1 MTEPILLTDEQ
12 VRSYIVDGF
21 ILLKPSVPDEI
32 HATINKKLTAYLES
46 SPNPGNNVLPVVPE
60 MRHILNSPEV
70 RGALISVVG
79 EGYVEHP
86 HRYCHSMPP
95 AEKRAGKAEIRELLA
110 RKCHQDGYTPLAQQ
124 QRHYSRLARIIY
136 YPQNTPLSIGP
147 THVIPG
153 TQYNGILSDEDRAR
167 AIPVDGPAGTVA
179 LTHFDIGHAA
189 GVNLLKRRR
198 HMIKFM
204 FMRTAEP
211 TGPSWNCRSERW
223 RRPRRSQSP
232 HNLNV
237 TWSVMWDWMC
247 GKKDRYASLGDT
259 FHSANK
265 TRISRLLAN
274 LDAKRDLRN
283 RLAAANELAKMRSR
297 SVEAIPALSDML
309 DDDHQAARIA
319 AAYAL
324 GAIGKK
330 AVGPLAAHLR
340 QSGINEAE
348 DPASTAWN
356 EGKIAME
363 PTAHGLAAIGKPA
376 IPALRD
382 LLANGSE
389 WTRINAAFSL
399 GEMDSVAAVAVPGLV
414 ACLGDRSHRLV
425 RTVLESLGIIR
436 KNVAA
441 TDVSPLLSNGHESW
455 NRLLQRDWSARDQVR
470 TNAAMS
476 CVRLGKAA
484 LPAEVALVEALD
496 DPCGYVGAYAM
507 YPLQNVGTPSAAAA
521 VQDYLLSQRW
531 DPSLREGRWF

>member
-1 MTEPILLTDEQ
+1 MIQPLLLTDEQ
-12 VRSYIVDGF
+12 IRAYIVDGY
-21 ILLKPSVPDEI
+21 ILLKPSVSEEI
-32 HATINKKLTAYLES
+32 HATINRKLTAYLES

-95 AEKRAGKAEIRELLA
+95 AEKRAGKAEKRELLA
-110 RKCHQDGYTPLAQQ
+110 RRCHQDSYTPLAQQ
-124 QRHYSRLARIIY
+124 QRHYSRLARIVY
-136 YPQNTPLSIGP
+136 YPQHTPLSIGP

-167 AIPVDGPAGTVA
+167 AFPVDGPAGTLA

-204 FMRTAEP
+204 FMRTEEP
-211 TGPSWNCRSERW
+211 KAPSWNCRSEKW
-223 RRPRRSQSP
+223 RPPRNIQTP
-232 HNLNV
+232 HDV
-237 TWSVMWDWMC
+237 GITWSVMWDWMC
-247 GKKDRYASLGDT
+247 GKADRFASLGNRY
-259 FHSANK
+259 HAVSE
-265 TRISRLLAN
+265 TRVARLAEN
-274 LDAKRDLRN
+274 LQTIQPLDE
-283 RLAAANELAKMRSR
+283 RLAAANKLAAMRSNAAA
-297 SVEAIPALSDML
+297 AIPAFIALL
-309 DDDHQAARIA
+309 DDDHQAARIV

-324 GAIGKK
+324 GAIGKG
-330 AVGPLAAHLR
+330 AVEPLAEYLR
-340 QSGINEAE
+340 VCGDI
-348 DPASTAWN
+348 PKTSTTRWN

-363 PTAHGLAAIGKPA
+363 PAAHALAAIGRPA

-389 WTRINAAFSL
+389 WTRINAAFAL
-399 GEMDSVAAVAVPGLV
+399 GEMDSAAAVAIPDLV
-414 ACLGDRSHRLV
+414 ARLKYPSHRLV

-436 KNVAA
+436 KNVFA
-441 TDVSPLLSNGHESW
+441 TDVSPFLSNGHRSW
-455 NRLLQRDWSARDQVR
+455 NKVLTRDWTARDQVR
-470 TNAAMS
+470 TNAAMA

-484 LPAEVALVEALD
+484 EPAESALVEALD

-507 YPLQNVGTPSAAAA
+507 YALQNVGTPSALAA